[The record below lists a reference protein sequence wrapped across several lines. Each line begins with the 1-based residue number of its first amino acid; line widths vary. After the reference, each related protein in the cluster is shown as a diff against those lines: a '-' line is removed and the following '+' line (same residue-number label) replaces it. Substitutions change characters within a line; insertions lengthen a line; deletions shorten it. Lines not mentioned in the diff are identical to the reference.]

1 MIYEG
6 ENMSNR
12 VLSTEVLAIIV
23 QHGALNYNDKES
35 NFGLL
40 SSPKMSILDSFQA
53 LHMGKAAMNRNLII
67 FPIDVALLLH

>member
-1 MIYEG
+1 
-6 ENMSNR
+6 
-12 VLSTEVLAIIV
+12 LSTSA
-23 QHGALNYNDKES
+23 GNNSSTWRTYNDKES